1 MPPRLNAD
9 QLQRFF
15 EQLTDRLRGRQ
26 RLRSF
31 DDEII
36 PVQVDLVGDG
46 GQRLDATSHPFRSDA
61 NATSADAAGE
71 LAQAWSF
78 RETVVLRRTQ
88 RGSRVLLYTTLG
100 ISGAGL
106 LWILVAPLNQTI
118 QVLGKLEP
126 NAKVKLIQTPVSGV
140 VDQVLVAEGEAVQAG
155 QVLLRF
161 DLRDA
166 RTQLASAESV
176 RRQLQ
181 EENLTYAAALGDRP
195 AMANLSANQRLRLAN
210 QAEELASRRE
220 AAEQELRRSI
230 TRVAGMRTSLRTA
243 DEIADRYERL
253 VRSGAFG
260 EVQALE
266 ARNKVQE
273 IATNL
278 AAEERDVA
286 RLRALL
292 RSSRVGPGAE
302 LRGRI
307 EANRRLIAEQDA
319 KISTARQQLRYGELK
334 APVAGV
340 VFDLD
345 ARRGSVAQAGQPLL
359 RVVPGG
365 ALQAKVYIPSNVIG
379 FIQPGQRADISLDT
393 FPSQDYGRV
402 EAVVERVGSDALTP
416 EKQKEALGTEASG
429 LHYPAVLTLKSQTLQ
444 AYSKTIPLR
453 AGMGLSADIYL
464 RQRPF
469 LSVITGTLE
478 DKRRSLERMR

>member
-1 MPPRLNAD
+1 MALPINAD

-15 EQLTDRLRGRQ
+15 ERLTDRMRGGR

-31 DDEII
+31 DQEII

-46 GQRLDATSHPFRSDA
+46 GQRLDTTSHPFGGEAKASGG
-61 NATSADAAGE
+61 DAAGE
-71 LAQAWSF
+71 LVQAWSF

-100 ISGAGL
+100 LTGAGL
-106 LWILVAPLNQTI
+106 LWILVAPLNQTV
-118 QVLGKLEP
+118 QVIGKLEP

-140 VDQVLVAEGEAVQAG
+140 VDQVLVAEGEPVQAG
-155 QVLLRF
+155 QVLVRF

-166 RTQLASAESV
+166 RAQLTTAESV

-195 AMANLSANQRLRLAN
+195 TLAQLSPNQRLRLAN

-230 TRVAGMRTSLRTA
+230 TRVAGMRASLNTA
-243 DEIADRYERL
+243 DNIADRYDRL
-253 VRSGAFG
+253 VRSGAFS

-278 AAEERDVA
+278 AAEERDVL

-292 RSSRVGPGAE
+292 RSSRVGPAAE

-319 KISTARQQLRYGELK
+319 KISTARQQLRFGELK

-345 ARRGSVAQAGQPLL
+345 ARRGTVAQTGQPLL

-379 FIQPGQRADISLDT
+379 FIRPGQRADISLDT

-416 EKQKEALGTEASG
+416 EKQKEALGAEASG
-429 LHYPAVLTLKSQTLQ
+429 LHYPAVLSLKRQTLQ
-444 AYSKTIPLR
+444 AYSKTIPLQ
-453 AGMGLSADIYL
+453 AGMSLSGDIYL

-469 LSVITGTLE
+469 ISVITGNLE
-478 DKRRSLERMR
+478 DKLRSLERMR